1 MEIRAYSTRAWRI
14 STWRTTGVWPET
26 SPRRTAE
33 DPPLDHLLE
42 ADLVYIRLH
51 GLGDQPY
58 LYGDPGLPTALSAEQ
73 VRDSDFTDR
82 AVFLE
87 GCFGAQMADAFLD
100 AGASVV
106 VGNSGITW
114 GRRFLLGPA
123 QVVGKKWIKQ
133 YNAGFSPRS
142 ALAAALMEVSE
153 KWGERFAAG
162 WHLTIRSKTT

>member
-1 MEIRAYSTRAWRI
+1 MEIRAYSTRSWRI

-26 SPRRTAE
+26 SPSRTAE
-33 DPPLDHLLE
+33 DPPLEYLLE

-73 VRDSDFTDR
+73 VREIDLTSR
-82 AVFLE
+82 AIFLE

-106 VGNSGITW
+106 IGNSGITW

-123 QVVGKKWIKQ
+123 QVVGKRWIKA
-133 YNAGFSPRS
+133 YRAGHSPRKALTA
-142 ALAAALMEVSE
+142 ALAEVSE
-153 KWGERFAAG
+153 KWGERFANG
-162 WHLTIRSKTT
+162 WHLTIRSEMS